1 MNVGYVK
8 KLIHFRR
15 KYSDWL
21 LTLLTVLMLLLMFV
35 IIPLQA
41 AGVASFQGV
50 GLLALLATIAGAM
63 VISINRLAFTVMSI
77 AFVTNVIVI
86 IFRSYQASPY
96 DLYVAASCWLIITLT
111 LALVVARAVFGR
123 GRITQHRIVG
133 AVLLYLLIALA
144 FIMLFS
150 FVGLSFDN
158 AFNGLTFEYNSALA
172 SRLLYFSFV
181 TLTSTGYGDIVP
193 IHPLARS
200 LCNLESIIGQL
211 YPAILLA
218 RLVTLE
224 LVANTVR
231 TAPDR

>member
-1 MNVGYVK
+1 MRTGYLRE
-8 KLIHFRR
+8 LIQLRR

-21 LTLLTVLMLLLMFV
+21 LTLLTILLLVIMFI

-41 AGVASFQGV
+41 AGVTFFQGF
-50 GLLALLATIAGAM
+50 GLAALLAIIAGAM
-63 VISINRLAFTVMSI
+63 VISINPMALAAMSI
-77 AFVTNVIVI
+77 AFITNLLVVV
-86 IFRSYQASPY
+86 FRPFPY
-96 DLYVAASCWLIITLT
+96 DVHVVAGCWLIITL
-111 LALVVARAVFGR
+111 ALSVVVGRAVFGR
-123 GRITQHRIVG
+123 GRVTYHRIVG

-144 FIMLFS
+144 FMMLFL
-150 FVGLSFDN
+150 FVGVSFDG
-158 AFNGLTFEYNSALA
+158 AFGGLKFEYDSVLA

-200 LCNLESIIGQL
+200 LCSLEAVIGQL

-224 LVANTVR
+224 SIANK
-231 TAPDR
+231 